1 MNLRDGVKQL
11 LRMCGH
17 AFVGTVHDRLNDVD
31 RQLSQIASQQGDLKA
46 AADSLAGQQGDLK
59 AAVDSLAEADGAL
72 LQSGIRTIEGLKDVQ
87 AEFRRL
93 DAEAR
98 QRLDE
103 IEARWSKLLGA
114 VAQLE
119 GNFSQSQDH
128 LRRALEKQTEVV
140 TRVQSQLADTS
151 ALFENE
157 LVRQVCVESDDYEAV
172 NLETG
177 LLTFLYS
184 YLPTRKAL
192 DIGAHVGDVSDR
204 LLKAGYEVYAFEPAP
219 GVFEK
224 LRQKLEGRKGF
235 TAFQLA
241 LGSSEGEALLH
252 LATDLSEA
260 KYYED
265 PTLLS
270 SLITHSMPREIPF
283 THTVPVLVK
292 TISELHRSGLVP
304 EDIALVKIDT
314 EGFDLE
320 VIRGMGDHRYPVVAA
335 EYFDVRH
342 PFGQSGLYTLET
354 LIGEMRN
361 RGYLWHI
368 VMHRDWHCKHTAY
381 YCNHERAVPG
391 TWGNA
396 IFFRDYGI
404 FSHAQSWCSAV
415 LPRTYFKAVARA

>member
-1 MNLRDGVKQL
+1 MNLRNRVKQL
-11 LRMCGH
+11 LKMCGH

-31 RQLSQIASQQGDLKA
+31 RELSQIASQLGDLKA
-46 AADSLAGQQGDLK
+46 AA
-59 AAVDSLAEADGAL
+59 DSLAEADGAL

-87 AEFRRL
+87 AEFRRQ

-103 IEARWSKLLGA
+103 MGARWRELRGA
-114 VAQLE
+114 VSQLE
-119 GNFSQSQDH
+119 GNFSQFQNH
-128 LRRALEKQTEVV
+128 LRPVLEKQTEVV
-140 TRVQSQLADTS
+140 AQVQSQLADAS
-151 ALFENE
+151 VLLENE
-157 LVRQVCVESDDYEAV
+157 LVRQVYVESDDYEAV
-172 NLETG
+172 NVETG

-192 DIGAHVGDVSDR
+192 DVGAHAGDVSDR
-204 LLKAGYEVYAFEPAP
+204 LLRAGYEVYAFEPAP
-219 GVFEK
+219 AVFEK
-224 LRQKLEGRKGF
+224 LKQKLEGRKGF

-260 KYYED
+260 KYYQD

-270 SLITHSMPREIPF
+270 SLITHSMPREIPY

-292 TISELHRSGLVP
+292 TISGLHRSGLVP
-304 EDIALVKIDT
+304 EDIGLVKIDT

-342 PFGQSGLYTLET
+342 PFGQSGLLYTLET

-381 YCNHERAVPG
+381 YCNHERAIPG
-391 TWGNA
+391 TWGNV

-404 FSHAQSWCSAV
+404 FSQAQSWCSAV
-415 LPRTYFKAVARA
+415 LPRTYFKAVAQT

>member
-1 MNLRDGVKQL
+1 
-11 LRMCGH
+11 
-17 AFVGTVHDRLNDVD
+17 VHDRLNDVD
-31 RQLSQIASQQGDLKA
+31 RQLSDLKA
-46 AADSLAGQQGDLK
+46 AADSLAEQQGDLK
-59 AAVDSLAEADGAL
+59 AATDSLAEADGAL
-72 LQSGIRTIEGLKDVQ
+72 LQGGIRTLEELKSVQ
-87 AEFRRL
+87 AELRRQ

-98 QRLDE
+98 HRLDE
-103 IEARWSKLLGA
+103 VDARWNKLLDA
-114 VAQLE
+114 VAQIE
-119 GNFSQSQDH
+119 GVQNH
-128 LRRALEKQTEVV
+128 LRRAFEKQTEVV
-140 TRVQSQLADTS
+140 
-151 ALFENE
+151 ENE

-172 NLETG
+172 NVETG

-192 DIGAHVGDVSDR
+192 DVGAHLGDVSDR
-204 LLKAGYEVYAFEPAP
+204 LLRAGYEVYAFEPAP
-219 GVFEK
+219 AVFEK
-224 LRQKLEGRKGF
+224 LKQKLEGRKGF

-260 KYYED
+260 KWYED

-270 SLITHSMPREIPF
+270 SLVTHSMPPEIPF
-283 THTVPVLVK
+283 SHTVPVVVK
-292 TISELHRSGLVP
+292 TISGLHQSGLVP

-342 PFGQSGLYTLET
+342 PFGQSGLLYTLEI

-368 VMHRDWHCKHTAY
+368 VMHRDWHCRHTAY

-391 TWGNA
+391 TWGNV

-404 FSHAQSWCSAV
+404 FSQAQSWCSAV
-415 LPRTYFKAVARA
+415 LPRTYFKAVAQT

>member
-1 MNLRDGVKQL
+1 MNLRNRVKQL
-11 LRMCGH
+11 LKMCGH

-31 RQLSQIASQQGDLKA
+31 RQLSDLKA
-46 AADSLAGQQGDLK
+46 AADSLAEQQGDLK
-59 AAVDSLAEADGAL
+59 AATDSLAEADGAL
-72 LQSGIRTIEGLKDVQ
+72 LQGGIRTLEELKSVQ
-87 AEFRRL
+87 AELRRQ

-98 QRLDE
+98 HRLDE
-103 IEARWSKLLGA
+103 VDARWNKLLDA
-114 VAQLE
+114 VAQIE
-119 GNFSQSQDH
+119 GVQNH
-128 LRRALEKQTEVV
+128 LRRAFEKQTEVV
-140 TRVQSQLADTS
+140 
-151 ALFENE
+151 ENE

-172 NLETG
+172 NVETG

-192 DIGAHVGDVSDR
+192 DVGAHLGDVSDR
-204 LLKAGYEVYAFEPAP
+204 LLRAGYEVYAFEPAP
-219 GVFEK
+219 AVFEK
-224 LRQKLEGRKGF
+224 LKQKLEGRKGF

-260 KYYED
+260 KWYED

-270 SLITHSMPREIPF
+270 SLVTHSMPPEIPF
-283 THTVPVLVK
+283 SHTVPVVVK
-292 TISELHRSGLVP
+292 TISGLHRAGLIP

-342 PFGQSGLYTLET
+342 PFGQSGLLYTLEI

-368 VMHRDWHCKHTAY
+368 VMHRDWHCRHTAY

-391 TWGNA
+391 TWGNV
-396 IFFRDYGI
+396 IFFRDYGV
-404 FSHAQSWCSAV
+404 FSQAQSWCSAV
-415 LPRTYFKAVARA
+415 LPRTYFKAVAQT